1 MMKAFMNLRGAVMA
15 RVSRESVKPEQ
26 IRKITEA
33 INAAAKAI
41 DEL

>member
-1 MMKAFMNLRGAVMA
+1 MKAFMNLRGAVAA
-15 RVSRESVKPEQ
+15 RVSRSVTPEQ

>member
-1 MMKAFMNLRGAVMA
+1 MKAFMNLRGAVVA
-15 RVSRESVKPEQ
+15 RVSRDSITAEQ
-26 IRKITEA
+26 IQKITDA

>member
-1 MMKAFMNLRGAVMA
+1 VRLH
-15 RVSRESVKPEQ
+15 RESVTAEQ
-26 IRKITEA
+26 IQKIAEA

>member
-1 MMKAFMNLRGAVMA
+1 MA
-15 RVSRESVKPEQ
+15 RLSREATPEQ

-33 INAAAKAI
+33 IQAAAKAI